1 MKAWYYT
8 GEEVKE
14 LVKFDMVLSGKD
26 EDYRGEVSMVVE
38 RNDDKRK
45 RRYSLESISVG
56 EFTNDNG
63 DVLPDNLINRD
74 MLFEKWSSNKE

>member
-38 RNDDKRK
+38 RNDDRRK

-56 EFTNDNG
+56 EFTNDKG
-63 DVLPDNLINRD
+63 DVLPDDLINRD

>member
-1 MKAWYYT
+1 MRAWYYT

-14 LVKFDMVLSGKD
+14 LVKFDMVLRGKD

-38 RNDDKRK
+38 RNDDRRK
-45 RRYSLESISVG
+45 RRYSLESIDVG
-56 EFTNDNG
+56 VFTNDKG
-63 DVLPDNLINRD
+63 DVLPDELINRE

>member
-14 LVKFDMVLSGKD
+14 LVKFDMVLTGKD

-38 RNDDKRK
+38 RNDDRRK

-56 EFTNDNG
+56 EFTNDKG
-63 DVLPDNLINRD
+63 DVLPDDLINRD